1 MKTILILLLALVAIT
16 PARAQIRISL
26 GGLGGSSWNGA
37 FLGATAGSIYNAS
50 DRFRSPEAVAIG
62 AGVGFLLGGLSES
75 RAYRNEYAYRDN
87 YYGPHYGPY
96 AATARVYRAAPAT
109 ITRQVTTT
117 TSYSAPVPQPAPTP
131 SGTIYPGSGAA
142 FVSRV
147 AYPGSGTR

>member
-1 MKTILILLLALVAIT
+1 MKTILILFLAMVAVT
-16 PARAQIRISL
+16 PVRAQLRISWP
-26 GGLGGSSWNGA
+26 GGSAWNGA

-75 RAYRNEYAYRDN
+75 RAYRSEVAYRDN

-96 AATARVYRAAPAT
+96 AATARVYRAAPMAV
-109 ITRQVTTT
+109 TRQVTTT
-117 TSYSAPVPQPAPTP
+117 TSYSAPAPQPAPTP

-147 AYPGSGTR
+147 AYPGSGAR

>member
-26 GGLGGSSWNGA
+26 GGLGGSAWNGA

-75 RAYRNEYAYRDN
+75 RAYRSEVAYRDN
-87 YYGPHYGPY
+87 YYYGPY
-96 AATARVYRAAPAT
+96 AATARMQRVATVPVTQPVTTTYAAPA
-109 ITRQVTTT
+109 
-117 TSYSAPVPQPAPTP
+117 PQPTPTP
-131 SGTIYPGSGAA
+131 SGVVYPGSGAA

-147 AYPGSGTR
+147 AYPGSGAR